1 MTPLNSVK
9 DGDGRVLVAGAG
21 PTGLTLACDLRR
33 RGVAVTVVERGDG
46 LFPGARGKGLQPRTM
61 EVFDDLGIVDAV
73 RAAGGPYPRMLVHRA
88 GEPPVEWDM
97 IERAAPRPDAP
108 YAEVWMLPQWR
119 TQELLLARLR
129 ALGGEVEFGTAL
141 TGLEQDADGVTAQ
154 LATGDTVRTV
164 RAAYAVGCDGARG
177 TVRTTLG
184 IGMTGETVEAE
195 PSVVADVRLAGL
207 DQRYWHIWRDS
218 AHGAHGALALC
229 PMPGDDTFQLVAQ
242 HATLDGAPGATRE
255 ALLRELLA
263 ARTDLAPEQLKE
275 VVYASEF
282 RVNAALADR
291 FRSGRVFLAGDAAH
305 IHSPAGGQGLN
316 TGVQDAYN
324 LGWKLGLVLHGHADV
339 ALLDSYEAERAPL
352 AAAVLG
358 LSTRLHRRAA
368 KRGAETH
375 QLDLAYPDSPL
386 TRHPTAPD
394 ATPHSTA
401 PHTGTPAP
409 GDRAPDAPAT
419 APDGS
424 PLRVFD
430 LLRGPHLTLLAIG
443 DATPPAGL
451 PPYVRTHPLPA
462 TPPYAAGALHL
473 VRPDG
478 YLALITEDA
487 QEVTSYL
494 AALSG

>member
-46 LFPGARGKGLQPRTM
+46 LFPGARGKGVQPRTM

-88 GEPPVEWDM
+88 GEPPVEWDL
-97 IERAAPRPDAP
+97 IERAEPRPDAP

-141 TGLEQDADGVTAQ
+141 TGLEQDADGVTAR
-154 LATGDTVRTV
+154 LSTGDTVRTV

-177 TVRTTLG
+177 TVRATLG

-207 DQRYWHIWRDS
+207 DRRYWHIWRDS

-229 PMPGDDTFQLVAQ
+229 PMPGDDTFQFVAR

-263 ARTDLAPEQLKE
+263 ARTDLAPEQLKD

-339 ALLDSYEAERAPL
+339 ALLDTYEAERAPL

-368 KRGAETH
+368 KRGTETH

-386 TRHPTAPD
+386 TRHPTAPP

-401 PHTGTPAP
+401 PPAGTPAP

-430 LLRGPHLTLLAIG
+430 LLRGPHLTLLAVG
-443 DATPPAGL
+443 DVTPPAGL

-462 TPPYAAGALHL
+462 TPPYTAGALHL